1 MKKFT
6 TIFLAVVVLFALNAQ
21 SQVVEPLRL
30 IQTISIPGLHDGDFD
45 HFAADMKDHLLFLAA
60 EENSAVE
67 VFDLGT
73 NKLIHTISDLKAP
86 HSLVYRADLKKL
98 FVVDG
103 DAAEVKVYQGDSY
116 KPVGSIKLLEDADS
130 STFDPATKYMYVVN
144 GDKGA
149 HMAYTLISVIDTTAT
164 KKLGDIKI
172 DSDSVEAMALERSGP
187 RMFANLNSKNA
198 VAVIDRVKRTVMTT
212 WSIADEGKRN
222 AAIAFDEADH
232 RLFVVAR
239 APGKVIVL
247 DSDSG
252 KILNSLP
259 CAGDSDDALYDAV
272 GVLFD
277 DAERHAQALQV
288 LRQHLRGKSGL
299 LLIEIDGEEI
309 EAHRGAAFERHEN
322 VQQRVG
328 VLASRHAHHHAVA
341 VGDHAVVGN
350 RLADRA
356 AQLCLQFVEGAAHGT
371 SRYFASR

>member
-1 MKKFT
+1 MEKFT

-45 HFAADMKDHLLFLAA
+45 HFAADMQDHLLFLAA

-144 GDKGA
+144 GGKGA

-198 VAVIDRVKRTVMTT
+198 VAVIDRVQRTVMTT

-259 CAGDSDDALYDAV
+259 CASDNDDALYDAASRRLYV
-272 GVLFD
+272 AGLPSLDVF
-277 DAERHAQALQV
+277 E
-288 LRQHLRGKSGL
+288 LRGPNRFRQIGQLPTSFHAITGIL
-299 LLIEIDGEEI
+299 VPQLNRYYLAVNHHGDTPAQVEIYE
-309 EAHRGAAFERHEN
+309 
-322 VQQRVG
+322 
-328 VLASRHAHHHAVA
+328 
-341 VGDHAVVGN
+341 VV
-350 RLADRA
+350 R
-356 AQLCLQFVEGAAHGT
+356 
-371 SRYFASR
+371 